1 MGLTLIKL
9 TASTVILL
17 IIYFKFDVSLGNIK
31 KGFVEPGWLIASVFI
46 PLVVV
51 PSIVVNRWKLFLFFS
66 GIKESFFELYKITH
80 VSQFWGLLL
89 PSSSGFIAIK
99 MYLISKKHPDKSAEA
114 GSTVVLEKGL
124 GFIML
129 SVLGILGTFTAS
141 SIPNVEYMR
150 LTIISIFLILLAV
163 AWIAMNKRL
172 YEGTTKLL
180 SRIRVMPR
188 VFSYLA
194 RLHRSMT
201 EFPMKA
207 MVASIPLILMF
218 QLATILNVY
227 ILFRAMGSPIPF
239 YQHLAIMP
247 LIYIIALVPVSISG
261 FGIREG
267 GFVYFYG
274 QLGVDPST
282 AFAVSIV
289 NYLILGLIPATI
301 GGILTVTTNINKRAV
316 LPPDSEAVK

>member
-1 MGLTLIKL
+1 MGLTPIKL

-31 KGFVEPGWLIASVFI
+31 EGFVEPGWLIASVFI

-66 GIKESFFELYKITH
+66 GITESFFELYKITH

-150 LTIISIFLILLAV
+150 LTIVSIFLILLAV
-163 AWIAMNKRL
+163 AWVAMNKRL

-180 SRIRVMPR
+180 SRISVMPR
-188 VFSYLA
+188 VFSYLT
-194 RLHRSMT
+194 RLHWAMT

-227 ILFRAMGSPIPF
+227 ILFRAMGAPIPF

-274 QLGVDPST
+274 QLGVDSST

-301 GGILTVTTNINKRAV
+301 GGILTLITNINKGAV
-316 LPPDSEAVK
+316 LPPDPEAVK